1 MCFLCNSE
9 VERELG
15 LLFSKGSKWSSGIG
29 NQSKQARGGTNKFQ
43 MLVEDVREGVLVCVL
58 FTFANMGLWLNF
70 LFVPHVENIL

>member
-1 MCFLCNSE
+1 MQLWNSE

-43 MLVEDVREGVLVCVL
+43 MLVEDVREGERRKHNLKGQLKLKKVYDKYSHALV
-58 FTFANMGLWLNF
+58 
-70 LFVPHVENIL
+70 HK